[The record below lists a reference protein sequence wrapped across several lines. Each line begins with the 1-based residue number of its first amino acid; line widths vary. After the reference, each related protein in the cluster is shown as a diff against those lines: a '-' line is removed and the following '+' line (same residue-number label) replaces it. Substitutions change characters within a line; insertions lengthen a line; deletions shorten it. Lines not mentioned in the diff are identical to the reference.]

1 MNVFT
6 FSQKLFLSVFQVS
19 FILNSVDSAKIWI
32 KYINKCNNDMSSSV
46 GIVFSMLFLVLSCT
60 NSQNKQLW
68 SILTIHFLYTF
79 RIIKVRNFCRPEKP
93 IMYNALTV
101 IASIISKTNMSSAP
115 KLLLITEM
123 QYVQA

>member
-6 FSQKLFLSVFQVS
+6 FSQKIFLSVFQVS

-68 SILTIHFLYTF
+68 SILTIPFLYTF
-79 RIIKVRNFCRPEKP
+79 RIIKVRNFCRAEKP